1 MARFASLFR
10 SQSAAEQAINALKQ
24 SFHGEDL
31 RTSLVESRE
40 WNANWKEKPE
50 INAGHSSA
58 THPADTEL
66 LDLWLDHET
75 ADNFAEGLKKGGAV
89 LVVEVPDEYSRQAQ
103 KIIKD
108 KNGKLG

>member
-10 SQSAAEQAINALKQ
+10 SQSAAEQAISALKQ

-40 WNANWKEKPE
+40 WNANWKEKPG
-50 INAGHSSA
+50 AHMV
-58 THPADTEL
+58 HPGDSEL
-66 LDLWLDHET
+66 LDLWMDHET
-75 ADNFAEGLKKGGAV
+75 VDDFAEGLNKGGAV

>member
-50 INAGHSSA
+50 INAA
-58 THPADTEL
+58 QPVDTDL

-75 ADNFAEGLKKGGAV
+75 VDNFAEGLKKGGAV